1 MMSIR
6 SLPGVLWCIALF
18 LMSAHAAAQGSGTAL
33 PKVGD
38 SWTYRFSDGYNKSG
52 TYSVRISAVSAE
64 EITDEASLGKAR
76 HAAAFGPGLELAARS
91 LGVLP
96 VREISPYFLSLG
108 PFEGRSEWKDV
119 TILSD
124 ARPFTARLAG
134 TETVQVPAGSFETRK
149 IVIYGGQPLVGESA
163 ERPYTVTVWY
173 APAVKRFVK
182 LTFAAHVVAG
192 GYFPADRDSVE
203 LMEFKVQ

>member
-6 SLPGVLWCIALF
+6 ALVRMLVWAALA
-18 LMSAHAAAQGSGTAL
+18 LMTAHAAAQSSRVPL

-52 TYSVRISAVSAE
+52 TYAVRISAVSAE

-76 HAAAFGPGLELAARS
+76 HAAAFGPGLEVAVRS

-108 PFEGRSEWKDV
+108 PFDGKSEWKNV
-119 TILSD
+119 MILSD
-124 ARPFTARLAG
+124 GKPFTARLTG
-134 TETVQVPAGSFETRK
+134 TETVQVPAGTFEARK
-149 IVIYGGQPLVGESA
+149 VVIYGGQPLVGESA
-163 ERPYTVTVWY
+163 ERPYTVTVWF

-182 LTFAAHVVAG
+182 LTFDAHVIAG
-192 GYFPADRDSVE
+192 GYFPADRDSIE
-203 LMEFKVQ
+203 LMEFRLQ